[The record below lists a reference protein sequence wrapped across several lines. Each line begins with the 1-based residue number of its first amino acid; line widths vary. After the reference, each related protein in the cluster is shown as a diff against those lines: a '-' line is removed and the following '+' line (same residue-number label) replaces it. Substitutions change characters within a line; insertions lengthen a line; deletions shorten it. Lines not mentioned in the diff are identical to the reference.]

1 MNTAT
6 QERPVAVQAD
16 MEWLAALMATNRDLI
31 NTITMTEPTRLV
43 TYSRISD
50 TSHAEDG
57 EGVGEQRD
65 DSILYAERH
74 YPDAVIV
81 GHYIDD
87 DTSAYKETVVREDFD
102 RMLRDAKAG
111 AFDGV
116 IVRDS
121 DRLYRRLDE
130 LPRITK
136 QLVPYARVIARHE
149 GEVDLTT
156 AAGIMMAQ
164 IKGAVAEHS
173 SRRQAERIRD
183 NARHRAQGG
192 RMTSS
197 TRPFA
202 WAWREPCD
210 AGEGC
215 RHKGR
220 PCKACKAAKRSKDC
234 EHKTWH
240 APGELPLIGSR
251 QGLVPHP
258 VEGPLLAKA
267 YDMVAEGGEL
277 RTVGRWLA
285 SQGARGVGGGVFRPD
300 SLLYMLRSPRHAGLV
315 AHGRYTEEEAKK
327 VGKRPGEWRVVAESA
342 SGHRIVDVDLW
353 QQVQTVL
360 DASAKRKTPG
370 RPANNFLTGI
380 AKCGRVI
387 CETCA
392 KDEPDRRHHGGGDP
406 DSQVEAEQPHTY
418 EPMVCGAPMVA
429 GTKHNTRASGEKVK
443 SPTYQCSRYV
453 HTRKGRADVDN
464 YVLDAVGVYVIEH
477 AEMLAAK
484 ATVGP
489 GAAEQLAAREV
500 DRLGEQIKSYQGLA
514 TDFDPADLAAILA
527 DLRAKQT
534 EAKRKAVVIAPRPA
548 VAALVASGNVPA
560 AWDALVE
567 DEDRDPVRTVLRE
580 LLDEVTIRP
589 TGRRGTPV
597 DQSVEIMWGSW
608 VNAS

>member
-1 MNTAT
+1 MSTGT
-6 QERPVAVQAD
+6 LERQTSPEAD
-16 MEWLAALMATNRDLI
+16 PLAALMAANRDLI
-31 NTITMTEPTRLV
+31 NTITYRVPTRLV
-43 TYSRISD
+43 TYSRMSD
-50 TSHAEDG
+50 TSHSEDG

-65 DSILYAERH
+65 DSTVYAERH

-81 GHYIDD
+81 GHYADD
-87 DTSAYKETVVREDFD
+87 NLSAYDEDVVRDDFE

-111 AFDGV
+111 LFDGV

-121 DRLYRRLDE
+121 DRLYRRVAE
-130 LPRITK
+130 ISRITK
-136 QLVPYARVIARHE
+136 ELIPHAQVIARHE
-149 GEVDLTT
+149 GEVDLST
-156 AAGIMMAQ
+156 AAGIFRAQ
-164 IKGAVAEHS
+164 MLGAAAEME
-173 SRRQAERIRD
+173 SRRKAERVRD

-197 TRPFA
+197 TRPFG
-202 WAWREPCD
+202 WAWKEPCD

-220 PCKACKAAKRSKDC
+220 PCADCKAAKRSRDC

-240 APGELPLIGSR
+240 APEELPVIGSR

-258 VEGPLLAKA
+258 VEGPLLANA
-267 YDMVAEGGEL
+267 YDKVAAGEEL

-315 AHGRYTEEEAKK
+315 AHGRYTEKEAAK

-342 SGHRIVDVDLW
+342 NGHRIVDVNLW

-370 RPANNFLTGI
+370 RPANNYLTGI

-392 KDEPDRRHHGGGDP
+392 KDEADARHHGGGDP
-406 DSQVEAEQPHTY
+406 ASLVEAEQPHSY
-418 EPMVCGAPMVA
+418 EPVVCGAPMVA
-429 GTKHNTRASGEKVK
+429 GAKHNTRASGEKVK
-443 SPTYQCSRYV
+443 TPTYQCSRYV
-453 HTRKGRADVDN
+453 HTRKGRADVDEH
-464 YVLDAVGVYVIEH
+464 VLDLVGVYLVEH
-477 AEMLAAK
+477 ADRLAAK

-500 DRLGEQIKSYQGLA
+500 DRLGEQIASYQRLA
-514 TDFDPADLAAILA
+514 ADFDPADLAAILA

-534 EAKRKAVVIAPRPA
+534 EAKRKAVVVAPRPA
-548 VAALVASGNVPA
+548 VAALVASEDIGAVWQA
-560 AWDALVE
+560 MVE
-567 DEDRDPVRTVLRE
+567 DEDRDPVRAVLRD
-580 LLDEVTIRP
+580 LVDEVTVRP
-589 TGRRGTPV
+589 TGRRGAPM
-597 DQSVEIMWGSW
+597 DECVEIRWAAW
-608 VNAS
+608 VIDPS

>member
-6 QERPVAVQAD
+6 LERPTNPEVD
-16 MEWLAALMATNRDLI
+16 PLAALMAANRDLI
-31 NTITMTEPTRLV
+31 NTITQRVPTRLV
-43 TYSRISD
+43 TYSRMSD
-50 TSHAEDG
+50 TSHSEDG

-65 DSILYAERH
+65 DSILYGERH

-81 GHYIDD
+81 GHYADD
-87 DTSAYKETVVREDFD
+87 NLSAYDEDVVRDDFE

-121 DRLYRRLDE
+121 DRLYRRVAE
-130 LPRITK
+130 ISRITK
-136 QLVPYARVIARHE
+136 ELIPYAQVIARHE
-149 GEVDLTT
+149 GEVDLST
-156 AAGIMMAQ
+156 AAGIFRAQ
-164 IKGAVAEHS
+164 MLGAAAEME
-173 SRRQAERIRD
+173 SRRKSERIRD

-197 TRPFA
+197 TRPFG
-202 WAWREPCD
+202 WAWKESCD
-210 AGEGC
+210 AGDGC

-220 PCKACKAAKRSKDC
+220 ACADCKAAKRSRDC

-240 APGELPLIGSR
+240 APGELPVIGSR

-267 YDMVAEGGEL
+267 YEKVADGKEL

-315 AHGRYTEEEAKK
+315 AHGRYTDEEAAR
-327 VGKRPGEWRVVAESA
+327 VGKRPGEWRVVAESVN
-342 SGHRIVDVDLW
+342 GHRIVDVDLW

-370 RPANNFLTGI
+370 RPANNYLTGI

-387 CETCA
+387 CKTCA
-392 KDEPDRRHHGGGDP
+392 KGEADQRHHGGGDP
-406 DSQVEAEQPHTY
+406 ASLVEAEQPHPY
-418 EPMVCGAPMVA
+418 ESVVCGAPMVA
-429 GTKHNTRASGEKVK
+429 GTKHQTRASGEKVK
-443 SPTYQCSRYV
+443 TPTYACSRYM

-464 YVLDAVGVYVIEH
+464 HVLTIVGDYVVKKA
-477 AEMLAAK
+477 AELNAK
-484 ATVGP
+484 AAVGP

-514 TDFDPADLAAILA
+514 ADFDPADLAAILA

-534 EAKRKAVVIAPRPA
+534 EAKRKAVVVAPRPA
-548 VAALVASGNVPA
+548 VAALVASESVAA
-560 AWDALVE
+560 AWQAMVD
-567 DEDRDPVRTVLRE
+567 DEDRDPVRAVLRE
-580 LLDEVTIRP
+580 LLDEVTVKPSRTRYAPI
-589 TGRRGTPV
+589 
-597 DQSVEIMWGSW
+597 DECVEVRWGSW
-608 VNAS
+608 APAPA

>member
-6 QERPVAVQAD
+6 LERPTSPEAD
-16 MEWLAALMATNRDLI
+16 PLAALMAANRDLI
-31 NTITMTEPTRLV
+31 NTITYRVPTRLV
-43 TYSRISD
+43 TYSRMSD
-50 TSHAEDG
+50 TSHSEDG

-65 DSILYAERH
+65 DSILYGERH

-81 GHYIDD
+81 GHYADD
-87 DTSAYKETVVREDFD
+87 NLSAYDEDVVRDDFE

-111 AFDGV
+111 LFDGV

-121 DRLYRRLDE
+121 DRLYRRVAE
-130 LPRITK
+130 ISRITK
-136 QLVPYARVIARHE
+136 ELIPHAQVIARHE
-149 GEVDLTT
+149 GEVDLST
-156 AAGIMMAQ
+156 AAGIFRAQ
-164 IKGAVAEHS
+164 MLGAAAEME
-173 SRRQAERIRD
+173 SRRKSERIRD

-197 TRPFA
+197 TRPFG
-202 WAWREPCD
+202 WAWKEPCD
-210 AGEGC
+210 AGDGC

-220 PCKACKAAKRSKDC
+220 ACADCKAAKRSRDC

-240 APGELPLIGSR
+240 APEELPVIGSR

-258 VEGPLLAKA
+258 VEGPLLAEA
-267 YDMVAEGGEL
+267 YDKVAAGEEL

-327 VGKRPGEWRVVAESA
+327 VGKRPGEWRVVAESVNA
-342 SGHRIVDVDLW
+342 HRIVDVERW

-392 KDEPDRRHHGGGDP
+392 KAESDARHHGGGDP
-406 DSQVEAEQPHTY
+406 ASLVEAEQPHAY
-418 EPMVCGAPMVA
+418 EPVVCGAPMVA
-429 GTKHNTRASGEKVK
+429 GTKHRTGADGEKVK
-443 SPTYQCSRYV
+443 TPTYQCSRYV

-464 YVLDAVGVYVIEH
+464 YVLATVGDLVVKKA
-477 AEMLAAK
+477 AELAAK

-500 DRLGEQIKSYQGLA
+500 DRLGEQISSYQRLA
-514 TDFDPADLAAILA
+514 ADFDPADLAAILA

-534 EAKRKAVVIAPRPA
+534 EAKRKAVVVAPRPA
-548 VAALVASGNVPA
+548 VAALVASENVA
-560 AWDALVE
+560 ATWRTMVE
-567 DEDRDPVRTVLRE
+567 AEDRDPVRAVLRE
-580 LLDEVTIRP
+580 LVDEVTVKP
-589 TGRRGTPV
+589 TGKRYTPIDECV
-597 DQSVEIMWGSW
+597 VIRWGSW
-608 VNAS
+608 VSDPN

>member
-1 MNTAT
+1 
-6 QERPVAVQAD
+6 

-50 TSHAEDG
+50 TSHSEDG

-65 DSILYAERH
+65 DSIRHAERH

-87 DTSAYKETVVREDFD
+87 DTSAYKEDVVRDDFE
-102 RMLRDAKAG
+102 RMLRDAKSG

-130 LPRITK
+130 LPRIIK
-136 QLVPYARVIARHE
+136 QLVPYARIIARQE

-156 AAGIMMAQ
+156 ASGLMMAR
-164 IKGAVAEHS
+164 IKGAVAEHES
-173 SRRQAERIRD
+173 HRKAERIRD

-197 TRPFA
+197 TRPFG
-202 WAWREPCD
+202 WAWKEPCD
-210 AGEGC
+210 AGDGC
-215 RHKGR
+215 HHKGR
-220 PCKACKAAKRSKDC
+220 ACADCKAAKRSRDC

-240 APGELPLIGSR
+240 APGELPVIGSR

-267 YDMVAEGGEL
+267 YEKVADGKEL

-285 SQGARGVGGGVFRPD
+285 SQGARGVGGGMFRPD

-327 VGKRPGEWRVVAESA
+327 VGKRPGEWRVVAESVN
-342 SGHRIVDVDLW
+342 GHRIVDVDLW

-387 CETCA
+387 CKSCA
-392 KDEPDRRHHGGGDP
+392 KGEADQRHHGGGDP
-406 DSQVEAEQPHTY
+406 ASLVEAEQPHPY

-429 GTKHNTRASGEKVK
+429 GTKHNTRVSGEKVK
-443 SPTYQCSRYV
+443 TQMYQCSRYV
-453 HTRKGRADVDN
+453 HTRKVRADVDN

-477 AEMLAAK
+477 ADELAAK

-489 GAAEQLAAREV
+489 GAAEQLATREV
-500 DRLGEQIKSYQGLA
+500 DRLGEQIASYQRLA
-514 TDFDPADLAAILA
+514 ADFDPADLAAILA

-548 VAALVASGNVPA
+548 VAALVASENVA
-560 AWDALVE
+560 ATWEALVE
-567 DEDRDPVRTVLRE
+567 AEDRAPVRAVLRE
-580 LLDEVTIRP
+580 LLDEVTIKP
-589 TGRRGTPV
+589 TGKRGAPL
-597 DQSVEIMWGSW
+597 DECVEIRWGSW
-608 VNAS
+608 VPVLPA